1 MRIIELI
8 LTDREN
14 MWLPIFMTLLAVS
27 AIALIV
33 ISIKGRRRRMLGN
46 RIPGPEGTF
55 ILGLLPLVLQG
66 AEQKVKSAKVVY
78 QAYEKSLFKAWLLNK
93 LYIILTRPE
102 DIEFVL
108 TSPKFLRK
116 AKEYMVMQQSIMGQG
131 IFTIDDINKWKVNR
145 KLMTKGFSFKLL
157 KEFIPIFYGE
167 ALVLAEILRDNSNS
181 TSKECDVS
189 GPVSM
194 ATMEMIGKTALGVTF
209 NAQKGGCNRFVENL
223 LTAMHAW
230 EYRMTHPWY
239 LSSTLFQ
246 FSSIKRKHD
255 RSQKIINE
263 FTDEIIRTKIV
274 ELDKSGSKNDVNS
287 NDDENER
294 NTETLTKIFLEN
306 SHENMSLEQIRDE
319 LVTVMIGGQETTAM
333 ANACV
338 IFMLAHHQDVQDK
351 VFKEQESIF
360 SIGDRNRPVTYND
373 LVQMEYL
380 ERVIKE
386 TLRLFPPLPVF
397 GRALDEDTTIGGHLC
412 PAGSTLIV
420 SPLFLHLSPQL
431 YGGTARG
438 PDAFDPDN
446 FLPEA
451 CHGRHPYAYIPF
463 STGPR
468 NCIGIKYAMLQ
479 MKTVVSTLIRHQK
492 FLPSDRCPTPD
503 RLRLM
508 FLSTLK
514 LADGCYVKV
523 EQRVPE

>member
-1 MRIIELI
+1 
-8 LTDREN
+8 
-14 MWLPIFMTLLAVS
+14 MWLSIFTTLLAIL
-27 AIALIV
+27 AIASIV
-33 ISIKGRRRRMLGN
+33 LSIKGRNRRMLAN

-55 ILGLLPLVLQG
+55 IVGLLPLAIQG
-66 AEQKVKSAKVVY
+66 AEHKIKSALDVY
-78 QAYEKSLFKAWLLNK
+78 RTYEKSMFKAWLFNK
-93 LYIILTRPE
+93 LYIVLTRPE
-102 DIEFVL
+102 DIEFIL
-108 TSPKFLRK
+108 ASPKFLK
-116 AKEYMVMQQSIMGQG
+116 KSTEYRVLQQSIMGQG
-131 IFTIDDINKWKVNR
+131 IFTIEDINKWKINR

-157 KEFIPIFYGE
+157 KEFIPIFYEE
-167 ALVLAEILRDNSNS
+167 ALVLAEILGDNSDS
-181 TSKECDVS
+181 ASKECDISV
-189 GPVSM
+189 PVSM

-230 EYRMTHPWY
+230 EYRITHPWY

-263 FTDEIIRTKIV
+263 FTDEIIKTKIV
-274 ELDKSGSKNDVNS
+274 ELNNSGSENDVNA
-287 NDDENER
+287 DDDDIGR
-294 NTETLTKIFLEN
+294 NTMTLTKIFLEN
-306 SHENMSLEQIRDE
+306 SHENMTLEQIRDE

-351 VFKEQESIF
+351 VFKEQELIF

-373 LVQMEYL
+373 LLQMEYL

-397 GRALDEDTTIGGHLC
+397 GRDLNEDTTIGDYLC
-412 PAGSTLIV
+412 PAGSTLIIC
-420 SPLFLHLSPQL
+420 PLFLQSSPQH

-451 CHGRHPYAYIPF
+451 CHERHAYAYIPF
-463 STGPR
+463 SSGPR

-479 MKTVVSTLIRHQK
+479 MKTVASTLIRHHR

-503 RLRLM
+503 RLRLV
-508 FLSTLK
+508 FLTTLK

-523 EQRVPE
+523 EPRRPE